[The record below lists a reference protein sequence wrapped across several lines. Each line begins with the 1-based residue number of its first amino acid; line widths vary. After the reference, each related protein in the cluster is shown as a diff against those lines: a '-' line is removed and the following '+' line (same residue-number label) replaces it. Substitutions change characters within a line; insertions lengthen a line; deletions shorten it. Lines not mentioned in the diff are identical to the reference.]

1 MKLLLRNL
9 KKIEMN
15 SSGTG
20 KGGFLI
26 DTNIWVYLFNR
37 EKYPQQH
44 ANIQE
49 RLKSLPSFARLSI
62 SVISWGEIAVGF
74 PDSIQT
80 RHLEFIKSVK
90 PSMITLDKHIA
101 EEYGKLRGDI
111 SKKELKRKKGLD
123 QKNAVDRFTWLEIGT
138 LENDLWIAAQAISR
152 NLTLVT
158 NDAMGRIR
166 DIAGKSLHVD
176 NWALKCK

>member
-1 MKLLLRNL
+1 
-9 KKIEMN
+9 MN
-15 SSGTG
+15 SGQTG

-26 DTNIWVYLFNR
+26 DTNIWAYLFDP
-37 EKYPQQH
+37 ETYPEQH

-74 PDSIQT
+74 PGSIQT
-80 RHLEFIKSVK
+80 RQLEFIRSAK
-90 PSMITLDKHIA
+90 PSIITLDHHIA
-101 EEYGKLRGDI
+101 EEYGKLRGYI
-111 SKKELKRKKGLD
+111 SENALKRKKGLD
-123 QKNAVDRFTWLEIGT
+123 PRISVDRFTWLEVGS

-158 NDAMGRIR
+158 NDKMEKIR
-166 DIAGKSLHVD
+166 NVAGESFHIE
-176 NWALKCK
+176 NWAN

>member
-1 MKLLLRNL
+1 MLLKHL
-9 KKIEMN
+9 KKIDMDSN
-15 SSGTG
+15 KTG

-26 DTNIWVYLFNR
+26 DTNIWAYLFDP
-37 EKYPQQH
+37 EKYPEEH

-74 PDSIQT
+74 PGSIQT
-80 RHLEFIKSVK
+80 RHLEFIRSEK
-90 PSMITLDKHIA
+90 PSTITLDHHIA
-101 EEYGKLRGDI
+101 EEYGKLRGHV
-111 SKKELKRKKGLD
+111 STKALKRKKGLNP
-123 QKNAVDRFTWLEIGT
+123 KHSVDRFTWLEVGS

-166 DIAGKSLHVD
+166 EVAGKSLHID
-176 NWALKCK
+176 NWAVNGTR